1 MPKGKRHSSEFKFK
15 VALEAAR
22 GDKTLAEL
30 SSEFGVHASQIS
42 EWKGRLMEEGAGIF
56 DAGTAHDQREQA
68 SLQTELYGQIG
79 RLQMGLEWLEKELPS
94 DIETMRAL
102 IERDSEQVSIR
113 QQCDLVGLS
122 RATFYYEPASET
134 DLNMRLMR
142 LIDKQYTETPFY
154 GVLRMTVVLRQ
165 MGYVVN
171 PKRVRRLMQV
181 MGLQA
186 IYPKQR
192 RTIGCAEHS
201 VYPYLLRNVPTTR
214 RNQVWSTDITYLP
227 MMRGFMYLVAVIDW
241 YSRYVLAW
249 QGSNTLDGAFCL
261 RTLEQALVHGRPEI
275 FNTDQG
281 VQFTS
286 LAFTGRLLEAGIRIG
301 MDGRSR
307 ALDNVFVE
315 RLWRSVKHE
324 RVYLH
329 EYETVMQLEKGLED
343 YFSFY
348 NTVRPH
354 QSLSHQAPA
363 HVYFANEDQPM
374 SSQKFH
380 FF

>member
-1 MPKGKRHSSEFKFK
+1 
-15 VALEAAR
+15 
-22 GDKTLAEL
+22 
-30 SSEFGVHASQIS
+30 
-42 EWKGRLMEEGAGIF
+42 
-56 DAGTAHDQREQA
+56 
-68 SLQTELYGQIG
+68 
-79 RLQMGLEWLEKELPS
+79 
-94 DIETMRAL
+94 MRAL
-102 IERDSEQVSIR
+102 IERDSEKVSIR

-134 DLNMRLMR
+134 DLNIRLMH

-154 GVLRMTVVLRQ
+154 GVLRMTVVLQ
-165 MGYVVN
+165 HMGYVVN

-186 IYPKQR
+186 IYPKPQT
-192 RTIGCAEHS
+192 TIGCADHR
-201 VYPYLLRNVPTTR
+201 VYPYLLRNVAITR
-214 RNQVWSTDITYLP
+214 RNQVWSTDITYIP

-249 QGSNTLDGAFCL
+249 QLSNTLDGAFCL
-261 RTLEQALVHGRPEI
+261 TTLEQALVHGRPEI

-286 LAFTGRLLEAGIRIG
+286 SAFTGRLLEAGIRIS
-301 MDGRSR
+301 MDGHGR

-315 RLWRSVKHE
+315 RLWRTVKYEH
-324 RVYLH
+324 VYLH
-329 EYETVMQLEKGLED
+329 EYETVMQLEQGLTG
-343 YFSFY
+343 YFTFY
-348 NTVRPH
+348 NHERPH
-354 QSLSHQAPA
+354 QSLSDQVPA
-363 HVYFANEDQPM
+363 RVYFAGPDQPM